1 MYEENKKRMNWVTT
15 LLKVIVL
22 VLVILLSFKL
32 INIIANRQKTTT
44 KEGKYNEL
52 LKSMDD
58 YANELF
64 TIDNI
69 PESPGKTKV
78 IYLKELVS
86 DKKIKNEDTCDLNSS
101 YIKAVRLDTEYEI
114 KTYLVCNNY
123 ENSINSYKK
132 LKSDITIKPHKTTT
146 KSTTRKPT
154 TSARTT
160 KKVIK
165 TTKNTTVKK
174 YKLSFNTNG
183 GELIN
188 DISINENGIIK
199 NEPIPVREGY
209 KFIGWYYHGRQF
221 NFSTRINQ
229 DYVFT
234 ARWVIE

>member
-1 MYEENKKRMNWVTT
+1 MYEENKKEMNWVTT

-22 VLVILLSFKL
+22 VLVILLSLKL
-32 INIIANRQKTTT
+32 VNIIINKQKFNSNTS
-44 KEGKYNEL
+44 KYNEL
-52 LKSMDD
+52 LKTMDD

-69 PESPGKTKV
+69 PNESGKTKV
-78 IYLKELVS
+78 IYLKELVN
-86 DKKIKNEDTCDLNSS
+86 DKKVKKQDTCDLNSS

-114 KTYLVCNNY
+114 KTYLVCDNY

-132 LKSDITIKPHKTTT
+132 LKSDITIKPHTTKKTTT
-146 KSTTRKPT
+146 NTTNSKT
-154 TSARTT
+154 TTTKNINRTT
-160 KKVIK
+160 KM
-165 TTKNTTVKK
+165 TTIKK

-183 GELIN
+183 GEPIK
-188 DISINENGIIK
+188 DISISANGVLK

-234 ARWVIE
+234 AKWVLE